1 MSLGERIKAARKA
14 LNLSQDD
21 LAEAIGANRVT
32 ISKYENGKFLPS
44 VTALEKLADVLQL
57 SPSELTG
64 RIETEGEALI
74 PRTDEARILAKG
86 IDKLPKEQREQA
98 LSVIKAMFAKY
109 EDYFEKENDDE
120 T

>member
-1 MSLGERIKAARKA
+1 MVLGDRIKAARKA

-44 VTALEKLADVLQL
+44 VTALDKLADVLHL

-64 RIETEGEALI
+64 RTEEDEALI
-74 PRTDEARILAKG
+74 PKTDEARILAKG

-98 LSVIKAMFAKY
+98 LSVIRAMFTKY
-109 EDYFEKENDDE
+109 EDYFEKENNDE
-120 T
+120 A

>member
-57 SPSELTG
+57 STNELTG
-64 RIETEGEALI
+64 RAENDDETLI
-74 PRTDEARILAKG
+74 PRTDEAKLISGAV
-86 IDKLPKEQREQA
+86 DKMPKEDRDKA
-98 LSVIKAMFAKY
+98 LSILKAVY
-109 EDYFEKENDDE
+109 SDYFQSEEKMA
-120 T
+120 

>member
-1 MSLGERIKAARKA
+1 MNLGGRIKAARKA

-44 VTALEKLADVLQL
+44 VTALDKLADVLHL

-64 RIETEGEALI
+64 RSDADEEAVI
-74 PRTDEARILAKG
+74 PKTIEARILAEG
-86 IDKLPKEQREQA
+86 VDRLPKEQREQA
-98 LSVIKAMFAKY
+98 LEVMKAVFVSHA
-109 EDYFEKENDDE
+109 DYFKKGSDDE
-120 T
+120 

>member
-1 MSLGERIKAARKA
+1 MILGDRIKAARKA

-44 VTALEKLADVLQL
+44 VTALNKLADVLNL

-64 RIETEGEALI
+64 RSDSDEDETVPKTE
-74 PRTDEARILAKG
+74 EARILAKG

-109 EDYFEKENDDE
+109 EDYFERENSDD